1 MNAIF
6 RLSNFLVL
14 PFWALMIVLPRWRWT
29 ERTMKSVLVVVGPAL
44 VYGTLVLPHLP
55 VIWPAVTRPTLAGV
69 AQLLGSPMGAT
80 IAWAH
85 FLAFDLFVGRW
96 IYWDGR
102 ERRISPVLI
111 SPVLFLTLMLGPLGF
126 LLYIV
131 VRILTQ
137 TKTSQKEP
145 SAAAIN
151 SSVLAPSSHVTRT
164 DRLLAIGNWLRR
176 GFVIDRPLTTLGCV
190 MVLTLLGTI
199 AGLMFD
205 PRVITGAPAWL
216 KPAKFSISVSVY
228 CFTLV
233 WLLGFL
239 NNRRRFVRM
248 VTRTIVLSLAVEMIV
263 IITQAARGTTSHFN
277 MTTPLDS
284 FLWIT
289 MGAFIMVVWV
299 MTLALTVVLIRRPLP
314 DKAFAWSLRL
324 GLIISLVGMATGFFM
339 VRPTS
344 EQRASAH
351 GIGPKI
357 VGAHSIGV
365 PDGGPGLPVLGW
377 STVGGD
383 MRVAHFFG
391 LHALQVL
398 PFLGWLITRSKR
410 RRAFLNDKHRLALVW
425 ITGLAYTEVLVLLA
439 WQASRGE
446 SVIHPDGTI
455 QSLAGALISATAIA
469 IWAVIRE
476 ALSEHRIVRR
486 TGTGAAIVIERK
498 DPRNNQHHH

>member
-29 ERTMKSVLVVVGPAL
+29 ERIMKSVLVVVGPAL

-55 VIWPAVTRPTLAGV
+55 VIWPAVTSPKPVGV

-102 ERRISPVLI
+102 ERRISPVLT
-111 SPVLFLTLMLGPLGF
+111 SPVLFSTLMLGPLGF
-126 LLYIV
+126 LLYLA
-131 VRILTQ
+131 VRTLTQ
-137 TKTSQKEP
+137 TKTSQEEP
-145 SAAAIN
+145 SAETMN
-151 SSVLAPSSHVTRT
+151 SSVLTPGSHFIRR
-164 DRLLAIGNWLRR
+164 DRLAAIGNWLGR
-176 GFVIDRPLTTLGCV
+176 GFAVDRPLTILGCV
-190 MVLTLLGTI
+190 MILTLLATI
-199 AGLMFD
+199 VGLMFD

-216 KPAKFSISVSVY
+216 KPAKFSISVSLY

-233 WLLGFL
+233 WLLRFL
-239 NNRRRFVRM
+239 NTRRRFVRM
-248 VTRTIVLSLAVEMIV
+248 ATRTIVFSLAVEMIV

-289 MGAFIMVVWV
+289 MGTFILVVCL
-299 MTLALTVVLIRRPLP
+299 MTFVLTVVLIRQPLP

-324 GLIISLVGMATGFFM
+324 GLIIAVLGMATGFFM
-339 VRPTS
+339 VRPTP
-344 EQRASAH
+344 EQRASTH

-365 PDGGPGLPVLGW
+365 PDGCPGLPVVGW

-383 MRVAHFFG
+383 MRVAHFVG

-410 RRAFLNDKHRLALVW
+410 RWAFLNDNHRLALVW
-425 ITGLAYTEVLVLLA
+425 VAGLAYTGVLVLLT
-439 WQASRGE
+439 WQALRGE
-446 SVIHPDGTI
+446 SVIHSDGTI
-455 QSLAGALISATAIA
+455 LSLAGALISATAIA
-469 IWAVIRE
+469 IWVVIRG
-476 ALSEHRIVRR
+476 ALIEHSAVRR
-486 TGTGAAIVIERK
+486 TGIEIAA
-498 DPRNNQHHH
+498 H

>member
-1 MNAIF
+1 LDGEQDVMNAIF

-14 PFWALMIVLPRWRWT
+14 PFWALLIVLPRWRWT
-29 ERTMKSVLVVVGPAL
+29 ERIMKSLLVVVGPAL
-44 VYGTLVLPHLP
+44 VYGTLVFPHLP
-55 VIWPAVTRPTLAGV
+55 VIWPAISRPTPVGV
-69 AQLLGSPMGAT
+69 AQLLGSSMGTT

-96 IYWDGR
+96 IYWDSR
-102 ERRISPVLI
+102 ERRISPVLT
-111 SPVLFLTLMLGPLGF
+111 SSVLFLTLMLGPLGF
-126 LLYIV
+126 LLYLA

-137 TKTSQKEP
+137 TKTSQEEP
-145 SAAAIN
+145 SAAAMN
-151 SSVLAPSSHVTRT
+151 SSVPAPGSHFIAR
-164 DRLLAIGNWLRR
+164 DRLSAIGNWLRR
-176 GFVIDRPLTTLGCV
+176 GFAVDGPLTILGCV
-190 MVLTLLGTI
+190 MVLTLLG
-199 AGLMFD
+199 AMVGLMFD

-239 NNRRRFVRM
+239 KNRGRFVRV
-248 VTRTIVLSLAVEMIV
+248 VTKTIVFSLAVEMIV

-277 MTTPLDS
+277 LSTPLDS

-339 VRPTS
+339 VRPTP

-351 GIGPKI
+351 RIAPKI
-357 VGAHSIGV
+357 VGAHSVGV

-410 RRAFLNDKHRLALVW
+410 RRASLNDKHRLALVW
-425 ITGLAYTEVLVLLA
+425 VAGLAYTGVLVLFA
-439 WQASRGE
+439 GQALLGE
-446 SVIHPDGTI
+446 SVIHPDGAI
-455 QSLAGALISATAIA
+455 LSLAGALISATAIA
-469 IWAVIRE
+469 IWAVIRG
-476 ALSEHRIVRR
+476 ALSEHGTVRR
-486 TGTGAAIVIERK
+486 TGTGIAV
-498 DPRNNQHHH
+498 H

>member
-29 ERTMKSVLVVVGPAL
+29 ERIMKSLLVVVGPAL
-44 VYGTLVLPHLP
+44 VYGTLVFPHLP
-55 VIWPAVTRPTLAGV
+55 VIWPAITRPTLAGV
-69 AQLLGSPMGAT
+69 AQLLGSPTGAT

-96 IYWDGR
+96 IYWDSR

-126 LLYIV
+126 LLYLA
-131 VRILTQ
+131 VRTLTQ
-137 TKTSQKEP
+137 TKTSEEEP
-145 SAAAIN
+145 SAAELN
-151 SSVLAPSSHVTRT
+151 SSVPAPSSYFTRT
-164 DRLLAIGNWLRR
+164 DGLPAIGNWLRR
-176 GFVIDRPLTTLGCV
+176 GFVIDRPLTILGCV
-190 MVLTLLGTI
+190 MVLTLLSTI
-199 AGLMFD
+199 AAWMFD
-205 PRVITGAPAWL
+205 PRVISGAPAWL

-248 VTRTIVLSLAVEMIV
+248 VTRTIVFSLAVEMFV

-277 MTTPLDS
+277 MSTPLNS

-299 MTLALTVVLIRRPLP
+299 MTLALTVVLIRQPLP
-314 DKAFAWSLRL
+314 DQAFAWSLRM
-324 GLIISLVGMATGFFM
+324 GLVISLLGMATGFFM
-339 VRPTS
+339 VRPTQ
-344 EQRASAH
+344 EQRASDH

-383 MRVAHFFG
+383 MRVAHFIG

-410 RRAFLNDKHRLALVW
+410 PRAFLNGKHRLALVW
-425 ITGLAYTEVLVLLA
+425 IAGLAYTGVLALLA
-439 WQASRGE
+439 WQALRGE
-446 SVIHPDGTI
+446 SVIHPDGAI
-455 QSLAGALISATAIA
+455 MSLAGVLISAAALA
-469 IWAVIRE
+469 IWAVIRR
-476 ALSEHRIVRR
+476 ALSEHRAVRR
-486 TGTGAAIVIERK
+486 IGIEIAV
-498 DPRNNQHHH
+498 P